1 MAALDLT
8 SVRKRANGLFKGFT
22 RGQIAMLA
30 IALAGTVVGAFL
42 FLNWASTT
50 TYASLYSG
58 LSAKDAASV
67 TQELTARGVQYQ
79 LANGGATIMVPEQQL
94 YQLRLDLSAK
104 GLPESGATG
113 WDLLDKQGLT
123 TSDFRQR
130 VDFQRALEGELS
142 KTIGSLQGVKAATV
156 HLVIPRSDIFSAD
169 DRKPSA
175 SVLVATTES
184 TPLSSQQVKAIV
196 HLVASSVEGLT
207 PEQVTLADAKGRVLS
222 AAGNDP
228 LGSGDDRA
236 DQNRVFEQN
245 LARQLT
251 TMLESV
257 TGPGKAKVTVT
268 AALDFDR
275 RQTTTERFPADPNQA
290 TAPVVRET
298 TNDENYAGTGTPA
311 GGPLGPVVNAPQ
323 QGANGAQTT
332 YTKKA
337 GDKTYAVGKVT
348 ESFTSAPGAVK
359 RLSVAVLVD
368 EGVGVDEARV
378 GDLVRAASGYDE
390 ARGDL
395 VQVTTL
401 PFDETVAT
409 DATKALDEAAKAE
422 EAAGSGLDETI
433 TTAATVFLVSLILL
447 LAWRSAKRPE
457 RLRKKA
463 EALAAAQDKEERERV
478 QATMREAVDAA
489 RALGGPREVM
499 VAGEQQDLILIPQL
513 IAPASSQETRQ
524 INDLIERQP
533 DDVARMLRTW
543 LADRRG

>member
-1 MAALDLT
+1 
-8 SVRKRANGLFKGFT
+8 
-22 RGQIAMLA
+22 
-30 IALAGTVVGAFL
+30 
-42 FLNWASTT
+42 
-50 TYASLYSG
+50 
-58 LSAKDAASV
+58 
-67 TQELTARGVQYQ
+67 
-79 LANGGATIMVPEQQL
+79 
-94 YQLRLDLSAK
+94 
-104 GLPESGATG
+104 
-113 WDLLDKQGLT
+113 
-123 TSDFRQR
+123 
-130 VDFQRALEGELS
+130 
-142 KTIGSLQGVKAATV
+142 
-156 HLVIPRSDIFSAD
+156 
-169 DRKPSA
+169 
-175 SVLVATTES
+175 
-184 TPLSSQQVKAIV
+184 
-196 HLVASSVEGLT
+196 
-207 PEQVTLADAKGRVLS
+207 
-222 AAGNDP
+222 
-228 LGSGDDRA
+228 
-236 DQNRVFEQN
+236 
-245 LARQLT
+245 
-251 TMLESV
+251 
-257 TGPGKAKVTVT
+257 
-268 AALDFDR
+268 
-275 RQTTTERFPADPNQA
+275 
-290 TAPVVRET
+290 
-298 TNDENYAGTGTPA
+298 
-311 GGPLGPVVNAPQ
+311 
-323 QGANGAQTT
+323 
-332 YTKKA
+332 
-337 GDKTYAVGKVT
+337 
-348 ESFTSAPGAVK
+348 VK